1 LRGIRLRARRF
12 IFALVIAAVGIAAVA
27 ADAARAGSSGSSG
40 LLSCPGVAE
49 QPFKQW
55 GDYMTYT
62 HVPNGGLEQ
71 GALGWKLSGGAR
83 VVPGNETFQ
92 VHSATDRYSLLL
104 PAGSSATTPM
114 TCTGL
119 LDPTVRYFSKRDAGS
134 GNLKVEV
141 VYRGLLGFTFA
152 HELLLGGS
160 GTPAEWS
167 PSSPSLFLANITGL
181 LALQGTTAQVSFRFT
196 PRNGTTW
203 RLDDVYVDPL
213 KII

>member
-1 LRGIRLRARRF
+1 MRARRL

-27 ADAARAGSSGSSG
+27 ADAARASSSGSI
-40 LLSCPGVAE
+40 SCGGVSE
-49 QPFKQW
+49 KPFTQW

-62 HVPNGGLEQ
+62 HVPDGGLEQ
-71 GALGWKLSGGAR
+71 GAQGWKLTGGAR

-92 VHSATDRYSLLL
+92 VHAASDKYSLLL
-104 PAGSSATTPM
+104 PPGSSATTPLA
-114 TCTGL
+114 CAGL
-119 LDPTVRYFSKRDAGS
+119 LDPTVRYFSKLDAGR

-141 VYRGLLGFTFA
+141 VYRGLLGFTYA

-160 GTPAEWS
+160 ANSSEWS

-181 LALQGTTAQVSFRFT
+181 LALQGMTAQVSFRFT

>member
-1 LRGIRLRARRF
+1 LRARRF
-12 IFALVIAAVGIAAVA
+12 IFALVIAAVGIAAIA
-27 ADAARAGSSGSSG
+27 ADAARAGSPG
-40 LLSCPGVAE
+40 LISCPGVAE

-55 GDYMTYT
+55 GDHMTYT
-62 HVPNGGLEQ
+62 QVPNGGLEQ
-71 GALGWKLSGGAR
+71 GAQGWKLTGGAR

-92 VHSATDRYSLLL
+92 VHSPNDKYSLLL
-104 PAGSSATTPM
+104 PAGSSATTPVA
-114 TCTGL
+114 CAGL
-119 LDPTVRYFSKRDAGS
+119 LDPTVRYFSKLDAGR

-160 GTPAEWS
+160 ANSSEWS

-181 LALQGTTAQVSFRFT
+181 LALQGMTAQVSFRFT